1 MRNAESRKEETVN
14 ERQRKKMSE
23 RERQKRAAAIADRF
37 AGGNKKEAQP
47 EFRQDGGYSN
57 MLNKY
62 GTKQDNSTG
71 YIYRPDGYTDDMQL
85 AILYEGNGLFAK
97 IIDRPAEEAMKRG
110 FDIDYGDQDISEY
123 VEARMDALNLEDA
136 FVTAEQWAR
145 LYGGAIIV
153 MLVDDGRG
161 LEEPLDW
168 QNAKSIEE
176 LRVFERS
183 VVQPD
188 HTTLGTFRFEDSM
201 KNRERLGEPETY
213 VVSSIYGY
221 FRVHRSRCLIFRN
234 GKVPE
239 QTSSEDYRYWGIPEY
254 ARLKRALR
262 ECITSHQ
269 DGVKLLERSA
279 QGIYKMKNL
288 ANMLSTA
295 DGEDKVLNRLQ
306 VIDLARNILNS
317 IAIDVE
323 GEDYDFKSLSM
334 AGVKDVLDS
343 TCNMLSAVTDIP
355 QTILFGRSPA
365 GLNATGDSDMENYYN
380 MVERIQKRNM
390 KRNARIVIDLILQ
403 QGYLEGEIL
412 EIPKY
417 KVKFASLRSLTE
429 KEQAATDQQRAAT
442 DLAKAQTMQL
452 YIVNGVLD
460 PSEVRKKLADDGSFE
475 IDEILNGLDTD
486 DDLEIPEERL
496 RMPGKMGSRAARQF
510 ELPGKA
516 RKFRMRRSALNRYI
530 HRARRYWLSM
540 TERSCVQ
547 SGAMARAYADRVA
560 RLSPERHRSRLLSG
574 KHRKSSGS
582 LR

>member
-1 MRNAESRKEETVN
+1 
-14 ERQRKKMSE
+14 
-23 RERQKRAAAIADRF
+23 
-37 AGGNKKEAQP
+37 
-47 EFRQDGGYSN
+47 
-57 MLNKY
+57 
-62 GTKQDNSTG
+62 
-71 YIYRPDGYTDDMQL
+71 
-85 AILYEGNGLFAK
+85 
-97 IIDRPAEEAMKRG
+97 MKRG

-279 QGIYKMKNL
+279 QGI
-288 ANMLSTA
+288 
-295 DGEDKVLNRLQ
+295 
-306 VIDLARNILNS
+306 
-317 IAIDVE
+317 
-323 GEDYDFKSLSM
+323 
-334 AGVKDVLDS
+334 
-343 TCNMLSAVTDIP
+343 
-355 QTILFGRSPA
+355 
-365 GLNATGDSDMENYYN
+365 
-380 MVERIQKRNM
+380 
-390 KRNARIVIDLILQ
+390 
-403 QGYLEGEIL
+403 
-412 EIPKY
+412 
-417 KVKFASLRSLTE
+417 
-429 KEQAATDQQRAAT
+429 
-442 DLAKAQTMQL
+442 
-452 YIVNGVLD
+452 
-460 PSEVRKKLADDGSFE
+460 
-475 IDEILNGLDTD
+475 
-486 DDLEIPEERL
+486 
-496 RMPGKMGSRAARQF
+496 
-510 ELPGKA
+510 
-516 RKFRMRRSALNRYI
+516 
-530 HRARRYWLSM
+530 
-540 TERSCVQ
+540 
-547 SGAMARAYADRVA
+547 
-560 RLSPERHRSRLLSG
+560 
-574 KHRKSSGS
+574 
-582 LR
+582 